1 MKLINRKSLITTALL
16 GAMAGALLMQGC
28 NNTSAASH
36 ETYEVRGTDES
47 KETIKIVTT
56 IFPEYDWTKEI
67 IRDADA
73 NIDLMLLADN
83 GVDLHSYQPTAQ
95 DIVAISDADLF
106 IYVGGESDAWVDDVL
121 KESGNDEMKVI
132 NLLDVL
138 SENIKEEEI
147 VEGMQEEKEESDDED
162 SEEGETEYDEH
173 VWLSL
178 ENAEEIIYE
187 ITDAVTALDPDNESV
202 YLTNC
207 INYSVALKTLDNQ
220 YKDAVEN
227 ASKDTIL
234 FGDRFPFRYLTDDYN
249 LNYYAAFA
257 GCSAETE
264 ADFETIVFLSD
275 KVNELGLKTVLVT
288 EGSDESIA
296 KTIIENTTDKDQEIL
311 VLDSMQGIN
320 KTDIEGGKTYLQIM
334 TDNLEILKKALE

>member
-1 MKLINRKSLITTALL
+1 
-16 GAMAGALLMQGC
+16 
-28 NNTSAASH
+28 
-36 ETYEVRGTDES
+36 
-47 KETIKIVTT
+47 
-56 IFPEYDWTKEI
+56 
-67 IRDADA
+67 
-73 NIDLMLLADN
+73 MLLADN

-132 NLLDVL
+132 NLLDVV

-147 VEGMQEEKEESDDED
+147 VEGMQEEESGDED

-187 ITDAVTALDPDNESV
+187 ITDAMTELDPENESI
-202 YLTNC
+202 YLANC